1 MHACSYPEAV
11 HIITAD
17 SPLVRDNQSV
27 CLLIPRAVFIITADS
42 LLVGSQSERA
52 LAYIQGL
59 SSRNCLYIII
69 ACLIACSLEYG
80 LEGRSIRFTQLPQC
94 NTSCWTYK
102 FLGIDSLKI
111 STCSKYRPLK
121 VSTLPRCRAPHSI
134 FHPATDKKPCSRW
147 TPRHRS
153 RAQCLTTKCESRDKR
168 AQFVF
173 RGE

>member
-52 LAYIQGL
+52 LAFIQGL
-59 SSRNCLYIII
+59 SSRDCLYIII

-94 NTSCWTYK
+94 HTSCWTYK
-102 FLGIDSLKI
+102 FLGIDS
-111 STCSKYRPLK
+111 
-121 VSTLPRCRAPHSI
+121 
-134 FHPATDKKPCSRW
+134 
-147 TPRHRS
+147 
-153 RAQCLTTKCESRDKR
+153 
-168 AQFVF
+168 
-173 RGE
+173 